1 LDDQASK
8 DELHG
13 EVPAPAFATP
23 AQVAEFLGLTK
34 WELWKLRRDGGG
46 PPFIMFGVRPRYP
59 WDEVLAWA
67 NSLPRFTSIADR
79 HARDPNRARN
89 AKRQNEGAALARQA
103 KQAKRTRTDCGG
115 EAP

>member
-1 LDDQASK
+1 LDDQALE
-8 DELHG
+8 DDPHG
-13 EVPAPAFATP
+13 EVPAPAFASP
-23 AQVAEFLGLTK
+23 AQGAEFLGLTK

-59 WDEVLAWA
+59 WPELIAWA

-89 AKRQNEGAALARQA
+89 AKRQSHGAAHARKA
-103 KQAKRTRTDCGG
+103 KQAKRAR
-115 EAP
+115 ER